1 VTGVPA
7 RCRRQRVSRVPSGHD
22 SRVPG
27 RFRAGTGL
35 PVSDDA
41 ISRAVA
47 EGDLDRLVRLVGEL
61 CTAADWPGV
70 VRLRDR
76 CRQALERGL
85 QLWPAAEYAEY
96 RLALE
101 APGTLAGPVVV
112 EGAGRFAL
120 GPLWEVAAS
129 THAWQELAGH
139 IPAGPARALAAHERV
154 IRGEDLRGDTTID
167 ATVMDLPLVLQAW
180 EPSYP
185 VAVFRADG
193 ADFPSPPRPALQP
206 ACLPAAGR
214 AVDDEESIEALLELA
229 RPWVEQ
235 SNGRAEAVVVE
246 GRGEE
251 AIAALGQEEVGLA
264 LLTGAEAMAWMAWAG
279 ASGGAYGRRRGAA
292 SGRLAAWWAVATVA
306 GLAWP
311 PRSDEMERAVGATRW
326 LAWEPPGAG
335 VRWSLHLAG
344 DLPGEGLAFAV
355 AAVDSRREGEE
366 EGEEEHAGA
375 QQPAPASPRSTPL
388 PAGGDGSNGSAA
400 G

>member
-1 VTGVPA
+1 
-7 RCRRQRVSRVPSGHD
+7 
-22 SRVPG
+22 
-27 RFRAGTGL
+27 
-35 PVSDDA
+35 VSDDA

-101 APGTLAGPVVV
+101 APGAFAGPVVV

-120 GPLWEVAAS
+120 GPLWEVVAS
-129 THAWQELAGH
+129 THAWHEVAGH

-154 IRGEDLRGDTTID
+154 MRGEDLRDDATID
-167 ATVMDLPLVLQAW
+167 AAVVDLPLVLQAW

-185 VAVFRADG
+185 VAVFRAEG

-206 ACLPAAGR
+206 TRLPAAGR
-214 AVDDEESIEALLELA
+214 VVDDEESVEALLELA

-246 GRGEE
+246 GGGEG
-251 AIAALGQEEVGLA
+251 AVAALGLEEAALA
-264 LLTGAEAMAWMAWAG
+264 PLTGMEAMAWMAWAG

-292 SGRLAAWWAVATVA
+292 SGRLAAWWALATVA

-311 PRSDEMERAVGATRW
+311 PHSDEMERAAGTMRW
-326 LAWEPPGAG
+326 LAWEPPGPG

-366 EGEEEHAGA
+366 EGGEEHAGA
-375 QQPAPASPRSTPL
+375 QRPSPASPQSTGS
-388 PAGGDGSNGSAA
+388 PADGDGSNGSAA